1 MDQRISQP
9 NSPRANNSRTPKSAS
24 SASLR
29 PHPTAQRRES
39 RTRRTSGDLSEYALP
54 LSRRVEVVVLTCR
67 RVDSSGYYLATGPGI
82 ERDMPGSRRTS
93 TADGVIERTPIKGG
107 SSPSMRRG
115 ITLPPSE
122 GTSSGS
128 RIGYGSTATS
138 SNIAG
143 LGIATGG
150 GGRVDVALS
159 SPRRISTSQ
168 APPSAFRRSQSPA
181 PLVPTHEAYYSQ
193 TQPPTATTPRFRDRD
208 IIAQSQGNTPRL
220 DTLHLPARHRR
231 NFSQA
236 SGFLAPGTGPSS
248 PVGSVFKTLRH
259 RASNIGLSIGKPD
272 TYDEDIRKDSDTE
285 DEEPAQTANGTRVWY
300 SSYVTIDWIHDAVRP
315 TICISLTVD
324 QRIVPSPTTTTC
336 C

>member
-1 MDQRISQP
+1 
-9 NSPRANNSRTPKSAS
+9 
-24 SASLR
+24 
-29 PHPTAQRRES
+29 
-39 RTRRTSGDLSEYALP
+39 
-54 LSRRVEVVVLTCR
+54 
-67 RVDSSGYYLATGPGI
+67 
-82 ERDMPGSRRTS
+82 MPGSRRTS
-93 TADGVIERTPIKGG
+93 TADGIIERTPVKGG

-115 ITLPPSE
+115 ITLPPLE
-122 GTSSGS
+122 GASSSSVATRRTSTT
-128 RIGYGSTATS
+128 GYGSTSTS
-138 SNIAG
+138 STIPG

-159 SPRRISTSQ
+159 SPRRISTSH

-220 DTLHLPARHRR
+220 DTLHLPSRHRR

-300 SSYVTIDWIHDAVRP
+300 SSYVTIDWIHDAVCPRFP
-315 TICISLTVD
+315 YSLTID
-324 QRIVPSPTTTTC
+324 QRVVSSSTSTTC
-336 C
+336 RQTFSTWINRKHMG